1 MTTISPAGAHRPPTL
16 PAAATPL
23 HSLKR
28 QASSQA
34 IGRTDGQPSRYSV
47 GEDPG
52 SKRQKRD
59 SPGSAVNSSFPLFK
73 NGESA
78 NPTADGLVRVQHTRR
93 VALEFI
99 DGFFVGSEGIK
110 DSQPQTPAGCRS
122 ATPSLPQ
129 RPWKHSLA
137 TRRMTDGVL
146 SNTGVRKRTDMQ
158 VQSVPYKTDSP
169 RDAPKFMADS
179 KYPEGNLIYNEG

>member
-1 MTTISPAGAHRPPTL
+1 MTTISPAGVHRSPTL
-16 PAAATPL
+16 LATTTPL

-34 IGRTDGQPSRYSV
+34 IGRTDGNSFRHSV

-73 NGESA
+73 DGDPE
-78 NPTADGLVRVQHTRR
+78 NPTADALARVQHTRR
-93 VALEFI
+93 VPLEFI

-110 DSQPQTPAGCRS
+110 DFQPQTPAGGRS
-122 ATPSLPQ
+122 ASPHLPQ
-129 RPWKHSLA
+129 RPWKHSLVM
-137 TRRMTDGVL
+137 RRMADGVL
-146 SNTGVRKRTDMQ
+146 NNTGVRKRSDMQ

-169 RDAPKFMADS
+169 RDAPKFMIDS
-179 KYPEGNLIYNEG
+179 KHLDGYFIDDES

>member
-16 PAAATPL
+16 RAAATPL

-34 IGRTDGQPSRYSV
+34 IGGTDGQPFRHTV

-73 NGESA
+73 DGDPA
-78 NPTADGLVRVQHTRR
+78 NQTADALARVRHTRR
-93 VALEFI
+93 VPLEFI

-110 DSQPQTPAGCRS
+110 DLQPQTPAGGRS
-122 ATPSLPQ
+122 ASPSLPQ
-129 RPWKHSLA
+129 RPWKHSLV

-146 SNTGVRKRTDMQ
+146 NNTGVRKRTDMQ

-169 RDAPKFMADS
+169 RDAPKFMVDS
-179 KYPEGNLIYNEG
+179 KQLEGYFIYDES